1 MNMEKKNTKNMSNT
15 EIKVY
20 LLQLENEFEAK
31 KNNIKKI
38 CEELI
43 ELEHEYNSAQNELNI
58 RKTIY

>member
-1 MNMEKKNTKNMSNT
+1 MNMEKENTKNMSNT

>member
-1 MNMEKKNTKNMSNT
+1 MEKKDAKNMTNT

-31 KNNIKKI
+31 KNSIKKI
-38 CEELI
+38 CQELI
-43 ELEHEYNSAQNELNI
+43 ELEHEYNNTQNELNI

>member
-1 MNMEKKNTKNMSNT
+1 MEKKNTKNMSNT

-43 ELEHEYNSAQNELNI
+43 ELEHEYNSAKNELNI

>member
-1 MNMEKKNTKNMSNT
+1 MEKKNTKNMSNA

>member
-20 LLQLENEFEAK
+20 LLQLENAFEAK